1 MTSRVA
7 GDRMISAAQHTKAV
21 VYPVAQDIGLLVME
35 LESPHLFEDMSDAAL
50 AAAFEAEFGKRP
62 HHRMK
67 RDTIVRKLNDACN
80 ECA

>member
-1 MTSRVA
+1 MRRRNNPNMLV
-7 GDRMISAAQHTKAV
+7 DR
-21 VYPVAQDIGLLVME
+21 YEPVAITFHRDTPRQVQTITVERAAVDYDTL
-35 LESPHLFEDMSDAAL
+35 SDRAL